1 MKQVHY
7 YIYGLLTGSV
17 LILSTILMVQS
28 FNDARAQSSASGTQ
42 NVAMVTGQYQNSES
56 ILYVVV
62 PNPDNGE
69 PVLLSYTSPNY
80 QLSLVGAR
88 NLRYDRRVIDAAFG
102 RPQRSQGGKTFP
114 PVSEMKENYRS
125 GQNQSGQGQ
134 GQGQGQV
141 R

>member
-1 MKQVHY
+1 
-7 YIYGLLTGSV
+7 
-17 LILSTILMVQS
+17 
-28 FNDARAQSSASGTQ
+28 
-42 NVAMVTGQYQNSES
+42 MVTGQFQDSES

-69 PVLLSYTSPNY
+69 PVLLSYASPNY

-88 NLRYDRRVIDAAFG
+88 NLRYDRRVIDASFG
-102 RPQRSQGGKTFP
+102 RPQRAQGNKTFP
-114 PVSEMKENYRS
+114 PVNEMEENYRS
-125 GQNQSGQGQ
+125 GRRNQSGQGQ